1 MMPVLDELTAKYEG
15 RLHVEFIN
23 VREDPERASEFGVRT
38 IPTQV
43 FIDASGE
50 ELYRHLGFI
59 STEDILAKWAELG
72 VDLGTDSALG
82 ASE

>member
-1 MMPVLDELTAKYEG
+1 MIPVLDELTTKYEG
-15 RLHVEFIN
+15 KLHVEFIN
-23 VREDPERASEFGVRT
+23 VREDPARANEFGVRT

-50 ELYRHLGFI
+50 ELYRHLGYM

-72 VDLGTDSALG
+72 VDLGAAPDTDK
-82 ASE
+82 